1 MIDNLLEKIRNKT
14 NTLFYKDIVVIVF
27 LLTIKI
33 LFQIIIISSGYRWL
47 SADDYCRTVISYEW
61 INNPKIYSGVWLS
74 MHFWVNGFIMLFIK
88 DLFIAATSVNFIF
101 STFTLIYF
109 FKVLDI
115 CFDRKIAFWAS
126 IIFSVFPFQV
136 WLSLSGLPE
145 SISYFFII
153 AGIYYFIK
161 WRKDNNVTY
170 LILSSVM
177 LAFSSGFR
185 YEAWLFCATLPIM
198 TIYSCIKDKKAIK
211 KIISFTLIS
220 CISFTIIIW
229 WLIQNYID
237 NKDFFF
243 FIKETERIYAK
254 FNNAGFIEKLIQ
266 YPVFL
271 LYSAPITTIFALK
284 IIYETLKDKTAS
296 FKKYFV
302 LFNLIQLTLLI
313 IQGIFGTGG
322 TNLVSRYIIING
334 ILLIPLAVEQFFRY
348 KRYVAVFTIS
358 ATIILYIIW
367 SLNFPI
373 SNREDTYEVGYKIRH
388 QIKEELKEEK
398 EKIYFE
404 ELVGFYDIYTIQT
417 LSNDPLRFI
426 KGNLPELLKTEKKS
440 PKRQK
445 LTDEELNILDI
456 KNFLQKNNIT
466 IAIVKSETYKN
477 KLKKIAVRN
486 DEVGDY
492 GLFYFKEKESFIN
505 DSTLTLFTKNI
516 KPLSEN
522 PTLINFGKIIALT
535 SYKIDNVNFGLNP
548 QFVILDW
555 QAVDK
560 AIIDSLEYDE
570 YEFNRYNIVLELL
583 SEKKDTIVH
592 REVKRIFSDKN
603 IEDLIENNQIRT
615 ILIIKPFALLQ
626 YSIREISN
634 PFESGLYYLILKIKD
649 NKYNRDLIVYQGDS
663 LYKPTAEEIEEGFE
677 LIRDS
682 TLKITPVRKEKVIQ
696 DTIPKSLN
704 LGSILALFPDTDF
717 LKLTQ
722 KGSNELRRTIFLNEF
737 RILFSQRYQGDQIL
751 NLIFSAF

>member
-477 KLKKIAVRN
+477 KLKKIA
-486 DEVGDY
+486 
-492 GLFYFKEKESFIN
+492 
-505 DSTLTLFTKNI
+505 
-516 KPLSEN
+516 
-522 PTLINFGKIIALT
+522 LT